1 MPLFFVLYG
10 KNSISNEGEEV
21 QDNEKSWIEKEKSSG
36 RKAQAHAVAF
46 MQLVFHP
53 RNSRN
58 STRKWTYRNINSLS
72 TSTHT
77 QSKTR
82 RLIIDISGEETDQ
95 SWWFSSFVFRG
106 FFFIIFGFLEFE
118 DDLRPCVVSVFVLL

>member
-46 MQLVFHP
+46 M
-53 RNSRN
+53 
-58 STRKWTYRNINSLS
+58 
-72 TSTHT
+72 
-77 QSKTR
+77 
-82 RLIIDISGEETDQ
+82 
-95 SWWFSSFVFRG
+95 
-106 FFFIIFGFLEFE
+106 
-118 DDLRPCVVSVFVLL
+118 